1 MRLLHLSWQDVAQ
14 SNKGRQSDIY
24 FIFFSSSD
32 CVSGFLLMF
41 AKYDDD
47 DGVWLNGLGMRKKGF
62 LAINSASSGNSIKT
76 NIHKLY
82 LFLSNRHVSNTHF
95 KKCDDNSN
103 FHLHYLIRRKSHRS
117 NHEIFMHEMNTLHFI
132 FFFFE
137 FTHDESFAFPDGQ
150 MRNMLMHVQISKPII
165 SNSSKNWQSIKSRKW
180 FISCGVHYETY
191 VKHI

>member
-47 DGVWLNGLGMRKKGF
+47 DGVWWNGLGVRKKGF
-62 LAINSASSGNSIKT
+62 LAINSTSSGNSIKT
-76 NIHKLY
+76 NIYKLY

-103 FHLHYLIRRKSHRS
+103 FHQFPKRIEKVTEVITKFSCMRW
-117 NHEIFMHEMNTLHFI
+117 TL
-132 FFFFE
+132 
-137 FTHDESFAFPDGQ
+137 
-150 MRNMLMHVQISKPII
+150 
-165 SNSSKNWQSIKSRKW
+165 
-180 FISCGVHYETY
+180 FISFFWVYTWRTICVPWWADA
-191 VKHI
+191 